1 MPESE
6 DIKSGA
12 NKIEIPKVKKGISS
26 KFIIL
31 GIFGYLSVLGL
42 MIIGMVYFLKPDL
55 TPVVILQPAVT
66 ATTVP
71 KISTNKVV
79 LIDPDVKEAVENYLD
94 DPESIDISD
103 LVNELKEI
111 EYKRNLRYK
120 MEQDSIARLQAE
132 RETKITRAKLEELK
146 IQTAKLI
153 AARPKPIETEK
164 EKAETESEKSGA
176 TQTTLIDNAAS
187 KKGLKQLAKI
197 YSSMKPTDAAK
208 ILDKMDTKLVVNLL
222 ATMKDRNAA
231 KILSSFKPE
240 KAARISKKINDKFAQ
255 I

>member
-6 DIKSGA
+6 EVKSGA
-12 NKIEIPKVKKGISS
+12 DKIEIPKVKKGISS

-31 GIFGYLSVLGL
+31 GVFGYLSVLGL
-42 MIIGMVYFLKPDL
+42 MIVGMVYFLKPDV
-55 TPVVILQPAVT
+55 TSVAIVQPAVNT
-66 ATTVP
+66 ATVQNN
-71 KISTNKVV
+71 STNKKD
-79 LIDPDVKEAVENYLD
+79 LIDPDIKEAVEGYLD

-153 AARPKPIETEK
+153 AARPKPIAAEK
-164 EKAETESEKSGA
+164 EKAETK
-176 TQTTLIDNAAS
+176 NAKS